1 MLVLVCAGT
10 VVLGRLFPG
19 PVEAFATRVEAVVP
33 VVLPAVGAVFGL
45 GFVALCGLVAAGAWQ
60 VCRRCGAEGC
70 GQAPDG
76 GSRTASWLR
85 RKEFPGPGRKT

>member
-10 VVLGRLFPG
+10 VVLGRLLPG

-45 GFVALCGLVAAGAWQ
+45 GFVVLCGLVAAGAWQ

-76 GSRTASWLR
+76 GSRMASWLR
-85 RKEFPGPGRKT
+85 RKEFPGPRRKT